1 MNIRSFATV
10 LWERRWVV
18 LAIMVLAVLAS
29 PIIAKLIRPTYQA
42 TAEVAPV
49 GDAKGGILPLGDLPE
64 LVLSVPVMSRVKAQM
79 RLSDS
84 VDSIRSA
91 TVIKMSPRSAVL
103 PITYRSKNAAF
114 ALSMANVI
122 ADSTVYEYKDLA
134 ARQYDQV
141 IDRLRSQLANQQL
154 NVRNMDTR
162 LQQAVQHDSF
172 IGSASALEAISTR
185 LDDLES
191 QKATAHAALVGDQA
205 TMSAGGNASD
215 QAGLDSVIR
224 EQTLANDPMYQ
235 ALRSNQA
242 KDVAAYDTTKAGY
255 TDAFPGLAGLKEKV
269 DREGA
274 DVGRAAQVSVRDHRG
289 ASQTFASVLL
299 QRQAS
304 EARVAGDNARLQAI
318 DSELGTTNKRLAD
331 LPRYGVAA
339 NQLRLQRDSAA
350 SAYQQLQNRLQ
361 TTLADQA
368 QAASLGSLIVLDH
381 ATSAAPKIP
390 RQAMVILIAVLI
402 LAAAI
407 GSAYAAEALD
417 PRIRTAGEAEALYGT
432 PHIGSV

>member
-1 MNIRSFATV
+1 MKSFATI

-18 LAIMVLAVLAS
+18 LGVMLLALAAS
-29 PIIAKLIRPTYQA
+29 PLIVKMIRPTYLA

-49 GDAKGGILPLGDLPE
+49 GDAKGDILPVGDLPE
-64 LVLSVPVMSRVKAQM
+64 LVLSVPVMTRVKAQM
-79 RLSDS
+79 HLNAPIDDFRYKTE
-84 VDSIRSA
+84 V
-91 TVIKMSPRSAVL
+91 KMSPRSAIV
-103 PITYRSKNAAF
+103 PITYRSKDPAF
-114 ALSMANVI
+114 ALNMANAI

-141 IDRLRSQLANQQL
+141 IERLRTQLAGEQSAI
-154 NVRNMDTR
+154 RSIDGH

-172 IGSASALEAISTR
+172 IGSPSALEAISTR

-191 QKATAHAALVGDQA
+191 QKAQVRASLVADQA
-205 TMSAGGNASD
+205 SMSAGANAAD
-215 QAGLDSVIR
+215 RAGLDSVIR

-274 DVGRAAQVSVRDHRG
+274 DVNRAAQVSVSGHEG
-289 ASQTFASVLL
+289 ASQTFATVLL
-299 QRQAS
+299 QRRAA
-304 EARVAGDNARLQAI
+304 EAQVAGDNARLQAI
-318 DSELGTTNKRLAD
+318 DGELGTTNRRLAD

-350 SAYQQLQNRLQ
+350 NAYQQLQGRLQ

-381 ATSAAPKIP
+381 ATAASPKMP
-390 RQAMVILIAVLI
+390 REVMVILIAALI
-402 LAAAI
+402 FGLAV

>member
-1 MNIRSFATV
+1 MNVRSFATV

-18 LAIMVLAVLAS
+18 LAVMLLALAAS
-29 PIIAKLIRPTYQA
+29 PLIAKMVRPTYQA

-49 GDAKGGILPLGDLPE
+49 GDSKEGILPTGDLPE

-79 RLSDS
+79 HLSADIDS
-84 VDSIRSA
+84 FRYQTQV
-91 TVIKMSPRSAVL
+91 KMSPRSAIV
-103 PITYRSKNAAF
+103 PITYRSKDPAF
-114 ALSMANVI
+114 ALAMANAI

-141 IDRLRSQLANQQL
+141 IDRLRSQLASQQADI
-154 NVRNMDTR
+154 RSIDGR

-172 IGSASALEAISTR
+172 IGSPSALEAISTR

-191 QKATAHAALVGDQA
+191 QKASAHAGQVADQA
-205 TMSAGGNASD
+205 TLSAGANQSD
-215 QAGLDSVIR
+215 RAGLDSVIR

-235 ALRSNQA
+235 ALRSSQA

-274 DVGRAAQVSVRDHRG
+274 DVGQAAQVSISEHRG
-289 ASQTFASVLL
+289 ASPTFATVLL
-299 QRQAS
+299 ERRAS

-318 DSELGTTNKRLAD
+318 DSELAVTNKRLAD

-350 SAYQQLQNRLQ
+350 NAYQSLQSRLQ
-361 TTLADQA
+361 TTLANQS

-390 RQAMVILIAVLI
+390 REAMVILVAVLI
-402 LAAAI
+402 LACAI